1 METAPVI
8 GRPAEAATLS
18 FSSTSAERR
27 LRSGPKNRLRTVLRK
42 NRPGRAETVDQANNK
57 ASSMN
62 AVAVFIGVLAWGW
75 LWGVW
80 GLLLGIPILM
90 AVKAVCDRVDHL
102 KPIGELLGT

>member
-1 METAPVI
+1 MVAGSSLLINTIEGYLLVPW
-8 GRPAEAATLS
+8 ATS
-18 FSSTSAERR
+18 
-27 LRSGPKNRLRTVLRK
+27 
-42 NRPGRAETVDQANNK
+42 K

-62 AVAVFIGVLAWGW
+62 PVTVFIGVLAWGW
-75 LWGVW
+75 MWGVW